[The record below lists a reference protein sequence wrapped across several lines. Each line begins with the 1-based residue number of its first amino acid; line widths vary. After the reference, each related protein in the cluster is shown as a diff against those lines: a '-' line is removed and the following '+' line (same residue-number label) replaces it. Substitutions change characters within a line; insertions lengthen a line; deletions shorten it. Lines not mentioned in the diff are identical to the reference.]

1 MIIKL
6 FPDNLTAG
14 IQSIISLTVL
24 ALQRYMMVSQDR
36 QFPLSTPL
44 STLVTLLFIWL
55 YTAAVSVPPLM
66 GWGEYNMN
74 TLKVRSEWTDI
85 VIKFTVYSLQFT
97 VYSDILNLS

>member
-1 MIIKL
+1 MIIEKIEL
-6 FPDNLTAG
+6 CCDDNQNVPAPG

-55 YTAAVSVPPLM
+55 YTAAVSVPPLL

-74 TLKVRSEWTDI
+74 TLRVR
-85 VIKFTVYSLQFT
+85 
-97 VYSDILNLS
+97 

>member
-1 MIIKL
+1 MRKL
-6 FPDNLTAG
+6 SKLCCDDNQNVPATG

-55 YTAAVSVPPLM
+55 YTAAVSVPPLL

-74 TLKVRSEWTDI
+74 TLRVR
-85 VIKFTVYSLQFT
+85 
-97 VYSDILNLS
+97 